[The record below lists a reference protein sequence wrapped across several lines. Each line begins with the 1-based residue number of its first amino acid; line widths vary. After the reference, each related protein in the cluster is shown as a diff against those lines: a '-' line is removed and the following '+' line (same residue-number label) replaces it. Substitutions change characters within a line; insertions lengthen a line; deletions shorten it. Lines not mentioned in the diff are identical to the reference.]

1 VNEIDNKEVNEIDNL
16 EMIKGV
22 GKATA
27 EKFRRAGYKTLSD
40 VAKTTPKGL
49 ARKTKIPSTIAKE
62 IVKTA
67 KQRMETTVA
76 KPVFKPTDIKTT
88 LLKDILPSVLED
100 YKAKE
105 EISTV
110 AQKVVKTA
118 KQRMET
124 TVAKPVFKPTD
135 TKTTLLKDVLP
146 SVLEDY
152 KFKEE
157 ILKEIAKE
165 VSDLLEDD
173 PVLRGKVIKAALQ
186 KPEFRSRVAN
196 YVVKELT

>member
-1 VNEIDNKEVNEIDNL
+1 MDNL
-16 EMIKGV
+16 NEMNNLEEIKGV

-27 EKFRRAGYKTLSD
+27 EKFRKAGYKTLAD
-40 VAKTTPKGL
+40 LAKTTPKGL

-67 KQRMETTVA
+67 KQRMEIAVA

-100 YKAKE
+100 YK
-105 EISTV
+105 V
-110 AQKVVKTA
+110 
-118 KQRMET
+118 
-124 TVAKPVFKPTD
+124 
-135 TKTTLLKDVLP
+135 
-146 SVLEDY
+146 
-152 KFKEE
+152 KEE
-157 ILKEIAKE
+157 ILKEVVEE

-196 YVVKELT
+196 YVAKELT

>member
-1 VNEIDNKEVNEIDNL
+1 MDNLNEMDNL
-16 EMIKGV
+16 EEVKGV

-27 EKFRRAGYKTLSD
+27 EKFRKKGYKTLTD
-40 VAKTTPKGL
+40 LAKITPKEL
-49 ARKTKIPSTIAKE
+49 AQKTKIPSTVAQKVVKAAKE
-62 IVKTA
+62 KI
-67 KQRMETTVA
+67 ETTVA
-76 KPVFKPTDIKTT
+76 KPVVSKPTDIKTT

-105 EISTV
+105 KISDIS
-110 AQKVVKTA
+110 KEVVKTA
-118 KQRMET
+118 EQEIET
-124 TVAKPVFKPTD
+124 TVAKPVVSKPTD
-135 TKTTLLKDVLP
+135 IKTTLLKDILP

-152 KFKEE
+152 KVKGE
-157 ILKEIAKE
+157 ILKEVVEE

-196 YVVKELT
+196 YVAKELT

>member
-1 VNEIDNKEVNEIDNL
+1 MDNLNEIDNL
-16 EMIKGV
+16 EEIKGV

-27 EKFRRAGYKTLSD
+27 EKFRKAGYKTLAD
-40 VAKTTPKGL
+40 LAKTTPKGL

-67 KQRMETTVA
+67 KQRMETTIA

-110 AQKVVKTA
+110 AQKVVEAA
-118 KQRMET
+118 KEEMET
-124 TVAKPVFKPTD
+124 TVAKPVALKPTD
-135 TKTTLLKDVLP
+135 IKTTLLKDILP

-157 ILKEIAKE
+157 ILKEIAEE

-186 KPEFRSRVAN
+186 KPEFRFRVAN
-196 YVVKELT
+196 YVAKELT

>member
-1 VNEIDNKEVNEIDNL
+1 MDNLNEIDNL
-16 EMIKGV
+16 EEIRGV

-27 EKFRRAGYKTLSD
+27 EKFRKAGYNTLSD
-40 VAKTTPKGL
+40 LAKTTPKGL

-76 KPVFKPTDIKTT
+76 KPVVSEPTDIKTT

-105 EISTV
+105 EISTI

-118 KQRMET
+118 EQEMET
-124 TVAKPVFKPTD
+124 TVAKPVVSEPTD
-135 TKTTLLKDVLP
+135 IKTTLLKDILP

-152 KFKEE
+152 KVKEE
-157 ILKEIAKE
+157 ILKKVAEE

-173 PVLRGKVIKAALQ
+173 PILRGKVIKAALQ

-196 YVVKELT
+196 YVAKELT

>member
-1 VNEIDNKEVNEIDNL
+1 MDNL
-16 EMIKGV
+16 NEMNNLEEIKGV

-27 EKFRRAGYKTLSD
+27 EKFRKAGYKTLAD
-40 VAKTTPKGL
+40 LAKTTPKGL

-67 KQRMETTVA
+67 KQRMEIAVA
-76 KPVFKPTDIKTT
+76 KPVSESTDI
-88 LLKDILPSVLED
+88 
-100 YKAKE
+100 
-105 EISTV
+105 
-110 AQKVVKTA
+110 
-118 KQRMET
+118 
-124 TVAKPVFKPTD
+124 
-135 TKTTLLKDVLP
+135 KTTLLKDVLP

-157 ILKEIAKE
+157 ILKEIAEE

-196 YVVKELT
+196 YVAKELT